1 MHIAYKNPGVP
12 FGDITKQV
20 TDDRENKVSYIG
32 RLDPLASGIIIY
44 LEGDELKNR
53 DKYLN
58 MDKTYKFN
66 LVIGISTDTGD
77 CLGLIRKIKSV
88 NTINMSRLTEVF
100 NQFLGEY
107 EQRYPIYSAYQIHK
121 NGMKKP
127 LWYFAKNGIELEE
140 SEIPKHI
147 VKIYNLEQESCPIF
161 SIRDMNYFM
170 EQVGL
175 IPDGLELRK
184 EEIIA
189 QYNEYKETDKI
200 RLIGIPMIA
209 RVSSGTYIRKLCED
223 IGDKLDIPCMAD
235 KIERVGYHFQGS
247 QSLEKTE

>member
-20 TDDRENKVSYIG
+20 ADDTENKISYIG

-53 DKYLN
+53 DKYMN

-66 LVIGISTDTGD
+66 LVIGMSTDTGD
-77 CLGLIRKIKSV
+77 CLGMIRQIQTV
-88 NTINMSRLTEVF
+88 NTINMSRLSEVF
-100 NQFLGEY
+100 SQFLDEY

-147 VKIYNLEQESCPIF
+147 VKIYNLEQDAKPMF
-161 SIRDMNYFM
+161 SIRNMNYFM

-184 EEIIA
+184 DEVMS
-189 QYNEYKETDKI
+189 QYKEYKEADKI
-200 RLIGIPMIA
+200 RLIGIPMLA
-209 RVSSGTYIRKLCED
+209 KVSSGTYIRQLCAD
-223 IGDKLDIPCMAD
+223 IGDKLGIPCMAD
-235 KIERVGYHFQGS
+235 KIERVGYHFQ
-247 QSLEKTE
+247 SLEKME

>member
-20 TDDRENKVSYIG
+20 ANDSQNKVSYIG

-44 LEGDELKNR
+44 LEGDELKDR
-53 DKYLN
+53 DKYMN

-66 LVIGISTDTGD
+66 LVIGMTTDTRD
-77 CLGLIRKIKSV
+77 CLGMIRKIQSV
-88 NTINMSRLTEVF
+88 NTINMAQLIEVF
-100 NQFLGEY
+100 REFIGEY

-121 NGMKKP
+121 NGLKKP

-140 SEIPKHI
+140 SEIPKHVI
-147 VKIYNLEQESCPIF
+147 KIYNLEQDAKPMF
-161 SIRDMNYFM
+161 SIRDMNYFT

-184 EEIIA
+184 EEVIA
-189 QYNEYKETDKI
+189 QYNEYGKI
-200 RLIGIPMIA
+200 RLIGIPMLA
-209 RVSSGTYIRKLCED
+209 KVSSGTYIRQLCAD
-223 IGDKLDIPCMAD
+223 IGDKLGIPCMAD
-235 KIERVGYHFQGS
+235 KIERVGYHFQS
-247 QSLEKTE
+247 SKL

>member
-12 FGDITKQV
+12 FGNITKQV
-20 TDDRENKVSYIG
+20 ANDTENKVSYIG

-53 DKYLN
+53 EKYMN

-66 LVIGISTDTGD
+66 LIIGVSTDTGD
-77 CLGLIRKIKSV
+77 CLGMIRKIQSV
-88 NTINMSRLTEVF
+88 NTINMTKLNEVF
-100 NQFLGEY
+100 TKFLGEY
-107 EQRYPIYSAYQIHK
+107 EQRYPNYSAYQIHK

-147 VKIYNLEQESCPIF
+147 VKIYNLEQDAKPIF
-161 SIRDMNYFM
+161 SIRNMNYFID
-170 EQVGL
+170 QIGL

-184 EEIIA
+184 EEVMN
-189 QYNEYKETDKI
+189 QFNEYKDTDKI
-200 RLIGIPMIA
+200 RLIGIPMIT
-209 RVSSGTYIRKLCED
+209 RVSSGTYIRQLCAD
-223 IGDKLDIPCMAD
+223 IGDSLGTVCIAD
-235 KIERVGYHFQGS
+235 KIERVGYHFQG
-247 QSLEKTE
+247 LETKQ

>member
-1 MHIAYKNPGVP
+1 MIIIIIIIMHIAYKNPGVP

-20 TDDRENKVSYIG
+20 TDDSENKVSYIG

-66 LVIGISTDTGD
+66 LIIGISTDTGD
-77 CLGLIRKIKSV
+77 CLGIIRKIQSV
-88 NTINMSRLTEVF
+88 NTINMTKLMEVF
-100 NQFLGEY
+100 SQFLGEY
-107 EQRYPIYSAYQIHK
+107 EQKYPIYSAYQIHK
-121 NGMKKP
+121 NGIKKP
-127 LWYFAKNGIELEE
+127 LWYFAKNGIELDE
-140 SEIPKHI
+140 SEIPKHNI
-147 VKIYNLEQESCPIF
+147 KIYNLEQDANPIF
-161 SIRDMNYFM
+161 SIRNINYFT
-170 EQVGL
+170 EQVEL

-184 EEIIA
+184 EEIMA
-189 QYNEYKETDKI
+189 QYKEYDKV

-209 RVSSGTYIRKLCED
+209 KVSSGTYIRQLCMD
-223 IGDKLDIPCMAD
+223 IGDKLGIPCIAD

-247 QSLEKTE
+247 KL

>member
-20 TDDRENKVSYIG
+20 ADDTENKISYIG

-44 LEGDELKNR
+44 LEGNELKNR

-66 LVIGISTDTGD
+66 LIIGISTDTGD
-77 CLGLIRKIKSV
+77 CLGMIRKIQSV
-88 NTINMSRLTEVF
+88 NTINMTKLSEIFSLF
-100 NQFLGEY
+100 MGEY

-121 NGMKKP
+121 NGIKKP
-127 LWYFAKNGIELEE
+127 LWYFAKNGIELDE
-140 SEIPKHI
+140 SEIPKHFI
-147 VKIYNLEQESCPIF
+147 EIYNLEQDAKPMF
-161 SIRDMNYFM
+161 SIRNMNYFID
-170 EQVGL
+170 QVGL

-184 EEIIA
+184 EEIIS

-200 RLIGIPMIA
+200 RLIGIPMLA
-209 RVSSGTYIRKLCED
+209 KVSSGTYIRQLCAD
-223 IGDKLDIPCMAD
+223 IGDKLGIPCMAD

-247 QSLEKTE
+247 KL

>member
-20 TDDRENKVSYIG
+20 ADDSQNKISYIG

-44 LEGDELKNR
+44 LEGDELKDR
-53 DKYLN
+53 DKYMN

-66 LVIGISTDTGD
+66 LVIGMTTDTGD
-77 CLGLIRKIKSV
+77 CLGMIQNIQSV
-88 NTINMSRLTEVF
+88 NTINISILIEIFREF
-100 NQFLGEY
+100 IGEY

-121 NGMKKP
+121 NGLKKP

-140 SEIPKHI
+140 SEIPKHVI
-147 VKIYNLEQESCPIF
+147 KIYNLEQDAKPMF
-161 SIRDMNYFM
+161 SIRDMNYFT

-184 EEIIA
+184 EEVIA
-189 QYNEYKETDKI
+189 QYNEYGKI
-200 RLIGIPMIA
+200 RLIGIPMLA
-209 RVSSGTYIRKLCED
+209 KVSSGTYIRQLCAD
-223 IGDKLDIPCMAD
+223 IGDKLGIPCIAD
-235 KIERVGYHFQGS
+235 KIERVGYHFQS
-247 QSLEKTE
+247 SKL

>member
-20 TDDRENKVSYIG
+20 TDDSENKVSYIG

-44 LEGDELKNR
+44 LEGNELKNR
-53 DKYLN
+53 DKYMN

-66 LVIGISTDTGD
+66 LIIGMSTDTGD
-77 CLGLIRKIKSV
+77 CLGMIRQINAV
-88 NTINMSRLTEVF
+88 NTINISRLTEIF
-100 NQFLGEY
+100 SQFIGEY

-121 NGMKKP
+121 NGIKKP

-140 SEIPKHI
+140 SDIPKHVI
-147 VKIYNLEQESCPIF
+147 KIYNLEQDAKPMF
-161 SIRDMNYFM
+161 SVRNINYFM

-184 EEIIA
+184 EEVIA
-189 QYNEYKETDKI
+189 QFNETSKI
-200 RLIGIPMIA
+200 RLIGIPMLA
-209 RVSSGTYIRKLCED
+209 KVSSGTYIRQLCMD
-223 IGDKLDIPCMAD
+223 IGDKLGFCCMAD
-235 KIERVGYHFQGS
+235 KIERVGYH
-247 QSLEKTE
+247 LETKQQ

>member
-20 TDDRENKVSYIG
+20 ADDCENKVSYIG

-53 DKYLN
+53 DKYMN

-66 LVIGISTDTGD
+66 LVIGMITDTGD
-77 CLGLIRKIKSV
+77 CLGMIRKIQSV
-88 NTINMSRLTEVF
+88 NTINMANLMEVF
-100 NQFLGEY
+100 KEFIGEY

-121 NGMKKP
+121 NGLKKP
-127 LWYFAKNGIELEE
+127 LWYFAKNGIELDE
-140 SEIPKHI
+140 SEIPKHVI
-147 VKIYNLEQESCPIF
+147 YIYNLEQDAKPMF
-161 SIRDMNYFM
+161 SIRDMNYFI

-184 EEIIA
+184 EEVIA
-189 QYNEYKETDKI
+189 QYKEYGKI
-200 RLIGIPMIA
+200 KLIGIPMLA
-209 RVSSGTYIRKLCED
+209 KVSSGTYIRQLCVD
-223 IGDKLDIPCMAD
+223 IGDKLGIPCMAD
-235 KIERVGYHFQGS
+235 KIERVGYHFQS
-247 QSLEKTE
+247 SKL

>member
-20 TDDRENKVSYIG
+20 TDDSENKVSYIG

-66 LVIGISTDTGD
+66 LIIGISTDTGD
-77 CLGLIRKIKSV
+77 CLGIIRKIQSV
-88 NTINMSRLTEVF
+88 NTINMTKLMEVF
-100 NQFLGEY
+100 SQFLGEY
-107 EQRYPIYSAYQIHK
+107 EQKYPIYSAYQIHK
-121 NGMKKP
+121 NGIKKP

-140 SEIPKHI
+140 SEIPKHNI
-147 VKIYNLEQESCPIF
+147 KIYNLEQDANPIF
-161 SIRDMNYFM
+161 SIRNINYFT
-170 EQVGL
+170 EQVEL

-184 EEIIA
+184 EEIMT
-189 QYNEYKETDKI
+189 QYKEYDKI

-209 RVSSGTYIRKLCED
+209 KVSSGTYIRQLCMD
-223 IGDKLDIPCMAD
+223 IGDKLGIPCMAD
-235 KIERVGYHFQGS
+235 KIERVGYHFEHS
-247 QSLEKTE
+247 KL

>member
-20 TDDRENKVSYIG
+20 ADDTENKISYIG

-53 DKYLN
+53 DKYMN

-66 LVIGISTDTGD
+66 LIIGMTTDTGD
-77 CLGLIRKIKSV
+77 CLGMIQKIQSV
-88 NTINMSRLTEVF
+88 NTINMTKLIEIFS
-100 NQFLGEY
+100 QFIGEY

-121 NGMKKP
+121 NGIKKP
-127 LWYFAKNGIELEE
+127 LWYFAKNGIELDE
-140 SEIPKHI
+140 SDIPKHI
-147 VKIYNLEQESCPIF
+147 IKIYNLEQDAKPIF

-184 EEIIA
+184 EEVIA
-189 QYNEYKETDKI
+189 QYNETSKI
-200 RLIGIPMIA
+200 RLIGIPMLA
-209 RVSSGTYIRKLCED
+209 KVSSGTYIRQLCMD
-223 IGDKLDIPCMAD
+223 IGYKLGVPCMAD
-235 KIERVGYHFQGS
+235 KIERVGYHFPD
-247 QSLEKTE
+247 LETK

>member
-20 TDDRENKVSYIG
+20 TDDSENKVSYIG

-44 LEGDELKNR
+44 LEGNELKNR
-53 DKYLN
+53 DKYMN

-66 LVIGISTDTGD
+66 LIIGMSTDTGD
-77 CLGLIRKIKSV
+77 CLGMIRQINAV
-88 NTINMSRLTEVF
+88 NTINISRLTEIF
-100 NQFLGEY
+100 SQFIGEY

-121 NGMKKP
+121 NGIKKP

-140 SEIPKHI
+140 SDIPKHVI
-147 VKIYNLEQESCPIF
+147 KIYNLEQDAKPLF
-161 SIRDMNYFM
+161 SVRNINYFM

-184 EEIIA
+184 EEVIA
-189 QYNEYKETDKI
+189 QFNETSKI
-200 RLIGIPMIA
+200 RLIGIPMLA
-209 RVSSGTYIRKLCED
+209 KVSSGTYIRQLCMD
-223 IGDKLDIPCMAD
+223 IGDKLGIPCMAD
-235 KIERVGYHFQGS
+235 KIERVGYHFPD
-247 QSLEKTE
+247 LETK

>member
-20 TDDRENKVSYIG
+20 ADDTENKISYIG

-66 LVIGISTDTGD
+66 LIIGISTDTGD
-77 CLGLIRKIKSV
+77 CLGIIRKIQSV
-88 NTINMSRLTEVF
+88 NTINMTKLGEVF
-100 NQFLGEY
+100 SFFISEY
-107 EQRYPIYSAYQIHK
+107 EQKYPIYSAYQIHK
-121 NGMKKP
+121 NGIKKP

-147 VKIYNLEQESCPIF
+147 VKIYNLEQDAKPIF
-161 SIRDMNYFM
+161 SIRNINYFT
-170 EQVGL
+170 EQIKL

-184 EEIIA
+184 EEIMK
-189 QYNEYKETDKI
+189 QYKEYDKI

-209 RVSSGTYIRKLCED
+209 KVSSGTYIRQLCMD
-223 IGDKLDIPCMAD
+223 IGDKLGIPCIAD

-247 QSLEKTE
+247 KL

>member
-20 TDDRENKVSYIG
+20 TDDSENKVSYIG

-44 LEGDELKNR
+44 LEGNELKNR
-53 DKYLN
+53 DKYMN

-66 LVIGISTDTGD
+66 LIIGMSTDTGD
-77 CLGLIRKIKSV
+77 CLGMIRQINAV
-88 NTINMSRLTEVF
+88 NTINISRLTEIF
-100 NQFLGEY
+100 SQFIGEY

-121 NGMKKP
+121 NGIKKP

-140 SEIPKHI
+140 SDIPKHVI
-147 VKIYNLEQESCPIF
+147 KIYNLEQDAKPMF
-161 SIRDMNYFM
+161 SVRNINYFM

-184 EEIIA
+184 EEVIA
-189 QYNEYKETDKI
+189 QFNETSKI
-200 RLIGIPMIA
+200 RLIGIPMLA
-209 RVSSGTYIRKLCED
+209 KVSSGTYIRQLCMD
-223 IGDKLDIPCMAD
+223 IGDKLGIPCMAD
-235 KIERVGYHFQGS
+235 KIERVGYHFPD
-247 QSLEKTE
+247 LETK

>member
-20 TDDRENKVSYIG
+20 TDDSENKVSYIG

-66 LVIGISTDTGD
+66 IIIGISTDTGD
-77 CLGLIRKIKSV
+77 CLGIIRKIQSV
-88 NTINMSRLTEVF
+88 NTINMTNLMEVF
-100 NQFLGEY
+100 SKFLGEY
-107 EQRYPIYSAYQIHK
+107 EQKYPIYSAYQIHK
-121 NGMKKP
+121 NGIKKP
-127 LWYFAKNGIELEE
+127 LWYFAKNGIELGE
-140 SEIPKHI
+140 SEIPKHDI
-147 VKIYNLEQESCPIF
+147 KIYNLEQDANPIF
-161 SIRDMNYFM
+161 SIRNINYFT
-170 EQVGL
+170 EQIKL

-184 EEIIA
+184 DEIMA
-189 QYNEYKETDKI
+189 QYKEYDKV

-209 RVSSGTYIRKLCED
+209 KVSSGTYIRQLCMD
-223 IGDKLDIPCMAD
+223 IGDKLGIPCMAD

-247 QSLEKTE
+247 KL

>member
-12 FGDITKQV
+12 FGDITKKVANDTQ
-20 TDDRENKVSYIG
+20 NKISYIG

-44 LEGDELKNR
+44 LEGDELKSR

-66 LVIGISTDTGD
+66 LIIGLSTDTGD
-77 CLGLIRKIKSV
+77 CLGMIRNIQSV
-88 NTINMSRLTEVF
+88 NTINMTKLTEVF
-100 NQFLGEY
+100 SQFLGEY
-107 EQRYPIYSAYQIHK
+107 EQKYPIYSAYQIHK

-140 SEIPKHI
+140 TEIPKHFI
-147 VKIYNLEQESCPIF
+147 KIYNLEQDAKPMF
-161 SIRDMNYFM
+161 SIRNMNYFM

-175 IPDGLELRK
+175 IPNGLELRK
-184 EEIIA
+184 EEITA
-189 QYNEYKETDKI
+189 QYKEYKEADKI
-200 RLIGIPMIA
+200 RLIGIPMLA
-209 RVSSGTYIRKLCED
+209 KVSSGTYIRQLCAD
-223 IGDKLDIPCMAD
+223 IGDKMGIPCMAD

-247 QSLEKTE
+247 KL

>member
-20 TDDRENKVSYIG
+20 ANDSQNKISYIG

-53 DKYLN
+53 NKYMN

-66 LVIGISTDTGD
+66 LVIGMSTDTGD
-77 CLGLIRKIKSV
+77 CLGMIRQIQTV
-88 NTINMSRLTEVF
+88 NTINMSKLLEVF
-100 NQFLGEY
+100 SEFFDQY

-140 SEIPKHI
+140 SEIPKHN
-147 VKIYNLEQESCPIF
+147 VKIYNLEQDAKPMF
-161 SIRDMNYFM
+161 SIRNMNYFM

-184 EEIIA
+184 EEVIL
-189 QYNEYKETDKI
+189 QYKEYKETDKI
-200 RLIGIPMIA
+200 RLIGIPMLA
-209 RVSSGTYIRKLCED
+209 KVSSGTYIRQLCED
-223 IGDKLDIPCMAD
+223 IGDKLGVPCMAD
-235 KIERVGYHFQGS
+235 KIERVGYHFQG
-247 QSLEKTE
+247 LEKME

>member
-20 TDDRENKVSYIG
+20 ANDSQNKVSYIG

-44 LEGDELKNR
+44 LEGDELKDR
-53 DKYLN
+53 DKYMN

-66 LVIGISTDTGD
+66 LVIGMTTDTGD
-77 CLGLIRKIKSV
+77 CLGMIQNIQSV
-88 NTINMSRLTEVF
+88 NTINISILIEIFREF
-100 NQFLGEY
+100 IGEY

-121 NGMKKP
+121 NGLKKP

-140 SEIPKHI
+140 SEIPKHVI
-147 VKIYNLEQESCPIF
+147 KIYNLEQDAKPMF
-161 SIRDMNYFM
+161 SIRDMNYFT

-184 EEIIA
+184 EEVIA
-189 QYNEYKETDKI
+189 QYNEYGKI
-200 RLIGIPMIA
+200 RLIGIPMLA
-209 RVSSGTYIRKLCED
+209 KVSSGTYIRQLCAD
-223 IGDKLDIPCMAD
+223 IGDKLGIPCIAD
-235 KIERVGYHFQGS
+235 KIERVGYHFQS
-247 QSLEKTE
+247 SKL

>member
-20 TDDRENKVSYIG
+20 ADDSQNKISYIG

-53 DKYLN
+53 DKYMN

-66 LVIGISTDTGD
+66 LIIGMSTDTGD
-77 CLGLIRKIKSV
+77 CLGMIHKIQTV
-88 NTINMSRLTEVF
+88 NTINMSRLSEIF
-100 NQFLGEY
+100 SQFLGEY

-121 NGMKKP
+121 NGLKKP

-140 SEIPKHI
+140 SEIPKHN
-147 VKIYNLEQESCPIF
+147 VKIYNLEQDAKPMF
-161 SIRDMNYFM
+161 SIRNMNYFM

-184 EEIIA
+184 EEVMA

-200 RLIGIPMIA
+200 RLIGIPMLA
-209 RVSSGTYIRKLCED
+209 KVSSGTYIRQLCED
-223 IGDKLDIPCMAD
+223 IGDKLGIPCMAD
-235 KIERVGYHFQGS
+235 KIERVGYHFQG
-247 QSLEKTE
+247 LEKIE

>member
-12 FGDITKQV
+12 FGDITKKV
-20 TDDRENKVSYIG
+20 ADDSQNKISYIG

-44 LEGDELKNR
+44 LEGDELKDR
-53 DKYLN
+53 DKYMN

-77 CLGLIRKIKSV
+77 CLGMIRKIQSV
-88 NTINMSRLTEVF
+88 NTINMSKLLEVF
-100 NQFLGEY
+100 SEFFDEY
-107 EQRYPIYSAYQIHK
+107 EQKYPIYSAYQIHK

-140 SEIPKHI
+140 SEIPRHV
-147 VKIYNLEQESCPIF
+147 VKIYNLEQDAKPIY
-161 SIRDMNYFM
+161 SIRNMNYFM

-184 EEIIA
+184 EEVIM
-189 QYNEYKETDKI
+189 QYKEYKESDKI
-200 RLIGIPMIA
+200 RLIGIPMLA
-209 RVSSGTYIRKLCED
+209 KVSSGTYIRQLCAD
-223 IGDKLDIPCMAD
+223 IGDKLGVPCMAD
-235 KIERVGYHFQGS
+235 KIERVGYHFQDF
-247 QSLEKTE
+247 QSLEKTK

>member
-20 TDDRENKVSYIG
+20 ADDTENKISYIG

-44 LEGDELKNR
+44 LEGDELKDR
-53 DKYLN
+53 DKYMN

-66 LVIGISTDTGD
+66 LVIGMTTDTGD
-77 CLGLIRKIKSV
+77 CLGMIQNIQSV
-88 NTINMSRLTEVF
+88 NTINISILIEIFREF
-100 NQFLGEY
+100 IGEY

-121 NGMKKP
+121 NGLKKP

-140 SEIPKHI
+140 SEIPKHVI
-147 VKIYNLEQESCPIF
+147 KIYNLEQDAKPMF
-161 SIRDMNYFM
+161 SIRDMNYFI

-184 EEIIA
+184 EEVIA
-189 QYNEYKETDKI
+189 QYNEYDKI
-200 RLIGIPMIA
+200 RLIGIPMLA
-209 RVSSGTYIRKLCED
+209 KVSSGTYIRQLCAD
-223 IGDKLDIPCMAD
+223 IGDKLGIPCMAD
-235 KIERVGYHFQGS
+235 KIERVGYHFQS
-247 QSLEKTE
+247 SKL